1 MPTNNAYIA
10 QVFNKIGDLL
20 EIEGENRFRIRAYRN
35 AAMTVE
41 NLSHNLSDMVKNG
54 EDLTEL
60 PGIGKDLAQKITDIV
75 KGKKIELLERL
86 EKEFPPELSKLMTV
100 PGLGP
105 KKVKILYDALNIK
118 SFEDLTKA
126 AQEKKISKL
135 PSFSEKI
142 EEHILNEVK
151 KIKTQYNR
159 INIATADQY
168 ALGFVEYL
176 KQDKNI
182 INIQIAGSYRRRQ
195 ETIGDIDILVTC
207 DKIEGWVNGGK
218 YSPQP
223 SLKQNK
229 SMWGVMERFV
239 TYMEVAEIL
248 SKGQTRSS
256 VILKSGI
263 QVDIRVVSDK
273 SYGAA
278 LHYFTGSKAHN
289 IEIRKLAIKHGWK
302 VNEYGLFDGEKLIA
316 GKTEEE
322 IYNKLGLTYI
332 EPELRENRGELEAAA
347 KGRLPELIELKDIK
361 GDLHVHTNATD
372 GHNSLEEMVEAAQE
386 RGYEYIANTEH
397 SKHVTIA
404 RGLDEKALAEHIK
417 RVDKL
422 NSKLN
427 NFTILKGIELD
438 ILEDGSLDL
447 SDSILKELDLRVCAI
462 HYKFNLTR
470 QQQTD
475 RILRAMD
482 SPYFNIFAHPTC
494 RLINQ
499 RDPIDIDME
508 KIMKKAKENNCVME
522 LDAHPSRLDLN
533 DVYLKA
539 AKDMGIKIAISTDSH
554 NVGGYDAIFYGI
566 GQARRGWLEAKD
578 AINTRSLSELKKL
591 LKK

>member
-1 MPTNNAYIA
+1 MPTSNTDIA
-10 QVFNKIGDLL
+10 QIFNKIGDLL

-41 NLSHNLSDMVKNG
+41 NLSHNLFDMVKNG

-75 KGKKIELLERL
+75 NGQKIELLERL

-105 KKVKILYDALNIK
+105 KKVKMLYDKLDIK

-126 AQEKKISKL
+126 AEQKKISTL
-135 PSFSEKI
+135 PSFSQKT
-142 EEHILNEVK
+142 EEALLNAVK
-151 KIKTQYNR
+151 KIKTEYNR
-159 INIATADQY
+159 IKIATADQY
-168 ALGFVEYL
+168 ALPFIQYL
-176 KQDKNI
+176 KQDTNI
-182 INIQIAGSYRRRQ
+182 KQIQIAGSYRRRQ

-207 DKIEGWVNGGK
+207 T
-218 YSPQP
+218 
-223 SLKQNK
+223 K
-229 SMWGVMERFV
+229 SESIMERFV
-239 TYMEVAEIL
+239 TYMEVDEIL

-263 QVDIRVVSDK
+263 QVDIRTVPDE

-302 VNEYGLFDGEKLIA
+302 VNEYGLFEGEKMIA
-316 GKTEEE
+316 GKTEAE
-322 IYNKLGLTYI
+322 IYDKLGLSYI

-347 KGRLPELIELKDIK
+347 NNTLPNLIELKDIK
-361 GDLHVHTNATD
+361 GDLHVHTDATD
-372 GHNSLEEMVEAAQE
+372 GHNTLEEMVETARE

-397 SKHVTIA
+397 SKHVTVA
-404 RGLDEKALAEHIK
+404 RGLDEKALAEHLK
-417 RVDKL
+417 RIDKL
-422 NSKLN
+422 NSRLN
-427 NFTILKGIELD
+427 GFTILKSVELD

-447 SDSILKELDLRVCAI
+447 PDSILKELDIIVCAI
-462 HYKFNLTR
+462 HYKFNLTQ

-475 RILRAMD
+475 RIMRAMD

-494 RLINQ
+494 RLINE
-499 RDPIDIDME
+499 RAPIDIDMD
-508 KIMKKAKENNCVME
+508 KIMKKAKENNCILE

-533 DVYLKA
+533 DTYLKKA
-539 AKDMGIKIAISTDSH
+539 RDMGLKISISTDSH
-554 NVGGYDAIFYGI
+554 TAGGYDNIIYGI
-566 GQARRGWLEAKD
+566 GQARRGWIEAKD
-578 AINTRSLSELKKL
+578 VINTRSLSELMKL
-591 LKK
+591 IKNK